1 MMVLKY
7 LTALASKSK
16 ALCKYLFQ
24 KNKGLNMI
32 KKIVCAF
39 LFISFSTA
47 QLADIKSSYK
57 DLTDAVEYAYQNNL
71 NVLIE
76 DFTGVG

>member
-7 LTALASKSK
+7 LTALASKSIG
-16 ALCKYLFQ
+16 LCKYLFQ
-24 KNKGLNMI
+24 KSIGSNMN
-32 KKIVCAF
+32 KKILCAF

-47 QLADIKSSYK
+47 QLVDIKSSYK
-57 DLTDAVEYAYQNNL
+57 DLNDAVEYAYQNNL
-71 NVLIE
+71 NVLVE

>member
-7 LTALASKSK
+7 LIALAFKFIT
-16 ALCKYLFQ
+16 LCKYLFQ
-24 KNKGLNMI
+24 NNTGLKMNI
-32 KKIVCAF
+32 KIVCAF

-47 QLADIKSSYK
+47 QLVDIKRSYK
-57 DLTDAVEYAYQNNL
+57 DLTEAVEYAYQNNL

>member
-1 MMVLKY
+1 MVSKY
-7 LTALASKSK
+7 LTALASKLI
-16 ALCKYLFQ
+16 ALCKYLIQ
-24 KNKGLNMI
+24 NNTGLNMN
-32 KKIVCAF
+32 KKIACVF
-39 LFISFSTA
+39 LFISFLTA
-47 QLADIKSSYK
+47 QLVDIKSSYK

>member
-7 LTALASKSK
+7 LTALASEFV
-16 ALCKYLFQ
+16 ALCKYFFQ
-24 KNKGLNMI
+24 KNTGLNMN
-32 KKIVCAF
+32 KKIVSVF
-39 LFISFSTA
+39 FFISFSTA
-47 QLADIKSSYK
+47 QLIDIKSSYK

>member
-1 MMVLKY
+1 
-7 LTALASKSK
+7 
-16 ALCKYLFQ
+16 
-24 KNKGLNMI
+24 MI

>member
-1 MMVLKY
+1 MMVLNY
-7 LTALASKSK
+7 LTALASEFI
-16 ALCKYLFQ
+16 ALCKYLF
-24 KNKGLNMI
+24 KNNTGLIMN

-47 QLADIKSSYK
+47 QLVDIKSSYK

>member
-1 MMVLKY
+1 M
-7 LTALASKSK
+7 
-16 ALCKYLFQ
+16 
-24 KNKGLNMI
+24 N
-32 KKIVCAF
+32 KKIVSVF
-39 LFISFSTA
+39 FFISFSTA
-47 QLADIKSSYK
+47 QLIDIKSSYK

>member
-1 MMVLKY
+1 MMVSKY
-7 LTALASKSK
+7 LTALASKLIP
-16 ALCKYLFQ
+16 LCKYLFQ
-24 KNKGLNMI
+24 NNTGLSMN

-39 LFISFSTA
+39 LFVSFSTA
-47 QLADIKSSYK
+47 QLVDIKSSYK

>member
-1 MMVLKY
+1 MVLKY
-7 LTALASKSK
+7 LTALASEFV
-16 ALCKYLFQ
+16 ALCKYFLQ
-24 KNKGLNMI
+24 KNTGLNMN
-32 KKIVCAF
+32 KRIVSVF
-39 LFISFSTA
+39 FFISFSTA
-47 QLADIKSSYK
+47 QLIDIKSSYK

>member
-1 MMVLKY
+1 MVLKY
-7 LTALASKSK
+7 LIALAFSSIS
-16 ALCKYLFQ
+16 LCKYLFQ
-24 KNKGLNMI
+24 NNTGLKMN

-47 QLADIKSSYK
+47 QLVDIKRSYK

-71 NVLIE
+71 NVIIE

>member
-7 LTALASKSK
+7 LTALAFKSIT
-16 ALCKYLFQ
+16 LCKYLFQ
-24 KNKGLNMI
+24 NNTGLKMN

-47 QLADIKSSYK
+47 QLVDIKRSYR
-57 DLTDAVEYAYQNNL
+57 DLTDAAEYAYQNNL

>member
-1 MMVLKY
+1 MMVSKY
-7 LTALASKSK
+7 LTALASKLI
-16 ALCKYLFQ
+16 ALCKYLIQ
-24 KNKGLNMI
+24 NNTGLNMN
-32 KKIVCAF
+32 KKIGCVF

-47 QLADIKSSYK
+47 QLVDIKSSYK

>member
-1 MMVLKY
+1 M
-7 LTALASKSK
+7 
-16 ALCKYLFQ
+16 
-24 KNKGLNMI
+24 N
-32 KKIVCAF
+32 KKIVF
-39 LFISFSTA
+39 TLLSISFSTA
-47 QLADIKSSYK
+47 QLVDIKSSYK

>member
-7 LTALASKSK
+7 LTALASNPI
-16 ALCKYLFQ
+16 AICKYLFQ
-24 KNKGLNMI
+24 NNTGLKMN

-47 QLADIKSSYK
+47 KLVDIKRSYK
-57 DLTDAVEYAYQNNL
+57 DLTEAVEYAYQNNL